1 MMDGPVSIDV
11 ISDFVCPWC
20 WIGKRGVD
28 GLAERRAIS
37 RTWHP
42 YLLHPGLPEEGME
55 RDVLMRMKFGVDG
68 LRPEATRAIS
78 EAAEAVGLSI
88 DYSRIERVPNTVDAH
103 RLSLWA
109 NGQGKGDEVAEGLF
123 RAYFNEARNI
133 GEGSVLVEIG
143 ADAGMD
149 GALIAELLASNADR
163 LRVENEAEDY
173 RARGV
178 PGVPSHLIER
188 KGMLVGAQT
197 PEALDEAVEKV
208 LAGS

>member
-1 MMDGPVSIDV
+1 MPEAPVRIDV

-28 GLAERRAIS
+28 TLAERRTVE

-42 YLLHPGLPEEGME
+42 YLLHPGLPPEGME
-55 RDVLMRMKFGVDG
+55 RDALMRMKFGPEGVK
-68 LRPEATRAIS
+68 PEATRAIA
-78 EAAEAVGLSI
+78 EAAEAVGLEI
-88 DYSRIERVPNTVDAH
+88 DYNQIERVPNTIDAH
-103 RLSLWA
+103 RLSRWA
-109 NGQGKGDEVAEGLF
+109 SGQGKGDDVAEGLF
-123 RAYFNEARNI
+123 RAYFNQGRDI
-133 GEGSVLVEIG
+133 GERPVLVEIG
-143 ADAGMD
+143 ADAGLD
-149 GALIAELLASNADR
+149 GDLIADLLAGDADR
-163 LRVENEAEDY
+163 KRVEDAAEDY

-197 PEALDEAVEKV
+197 AEALEQAVAKV